1 MFEKNNFSGKVYVKG
16 CYVQGSNCP
25 SSIVKGIKYFNN
37 FERDGKKIDVIV
49 ISRGGG
55 SFEDLFGFSDEN
67 VIEEINKSEI
77 CIVSAVGH
85 EIDNMLSDYVAD
97 IRAPTPSVAG
107 ELIAVH
113 QNSIVNELH
122 ELDMYL
128 SCNLYSNI
136 NSLLYSFQNSLMNC
150 RKKFYL

>member
-1 MFEKNNFSGKVYVKG
+1 
-16 CYVQGSNCP
+16 
-25 SSIVKGIKYFNN
+25 
-37 FERDGKKIDVIV
+37 
-49 ISRGGG
+49 
-55 SFEDLFGFSDEN
+55 
-67 VIEEINKSEI
+67 
-77 CIVSAVGH
+77 
-85 EIDNMLSDYVAD
+85 MLSDYVAD

-150 RKKFYL
+150 RKKFYLLKN